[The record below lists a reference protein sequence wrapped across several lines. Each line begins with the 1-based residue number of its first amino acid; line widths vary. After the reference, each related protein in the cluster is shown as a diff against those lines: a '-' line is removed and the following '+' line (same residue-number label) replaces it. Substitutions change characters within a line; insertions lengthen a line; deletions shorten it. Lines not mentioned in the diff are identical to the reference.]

1 MATFRYRAATAAGA
15 LKAGTMDGGS
25 PAQVLDQLRRAGLTP
40 IEVAEAR
47 GPGAA
52 ARGAARGDAASRRA
66 IAQALGELAVL
77 LGAGLTLDRAL
88 GICVDNMSRPAE
100 AAAFAALH
108 QRVTEGAPLSR
119 AMQEAPGL
127 FPPMAAAMAE
137 AGETNGRLDL
147 ALARLAETLERNE
160 ALRQTVAAALVYP
173 ILLLAIAASV
183 VLTMLLWV
191 VPQFEGLFSEG
202 QGKLPP
208 ATRAVM
214 AISHAVRQFGLAA
227 LGLAAAGGFAFAAW
241 LRQPATRLAWDRW
254 VLRLPQV
261 GPLVL
266 AAELGRFARV
276 LGALVE
282 GGVPAPEAVAIAQRS
297 LTNASLAEAIGRVA
311 LALRQGAGITAAL
324 SAEGV
329 FPKMA
334 LGYVRTGEETAQLGP
349 MLGRLADML
358 DRDVRLGVERLIA
371 ILTPLITVVMGGLVA
386 AVIASIMTAILGFD
400 DLALAP

>member
-1 MATFRYRAATAAGA
+1 MATFRYRAATAGGA

-25 PAQVLDQLRRAGLTP
+25 SDQVLDQLRRAGLTP
-40 IEVAEAR
+40 IEVAETRAQAGGGEGTVR
-47 GPGAA
+47 TDAA
-52 ARGAARGDAASRRA
+52 ARRA

-77 LGAGLTLDRAL
+77 LEAGLTLDRAL
-88 GICVDNMSRPAE
+88 GICVDNIGRPAE
-100 AAAFAALH
+100 KAAFAVLH

-119 AMQEAPGL
+119 AMQEAKGL
-127 FPPMAAAMAE
+127 FPPMASAMAE

-160 ALRQTVAAALVYP
+160 ALRQTIGAAMVYP
-173 ILLLAIAASV
+173 ILLLAIAAGV

-208 ATRAVM
+208 ATRMVM
-214 AISHAVRQFGLAA
+214 ATSHAVRQFGVVA
-227 LGLAAAGGFAFAAW
+227 LGLAGAAGFAFAAW
-241 LRQPATRLAWDRW
+241 LRRPEVRLAWDSW

-266 AAELGRFARV
+266 AAEIGRFARV
-276 LGALVE
+276 LGSLVE

-297 LTNASLAEAIGRVA
+297 LVNVHLDQAIGRVA
-311 LALRQGAGITAAL
+311 LALRQGASITAAL
-324 SAEGV
+324 SAEGM
-329 FPKMA
+329 FPRMA

-349 MLGRLADML
+349 MLGRLADVM
-358 DRDVRLGVERLIA
+358 DRDVRLGIERLIA
-371 ILTPLITVVMGGLVA
+371 IATPMITVVMGGLVA